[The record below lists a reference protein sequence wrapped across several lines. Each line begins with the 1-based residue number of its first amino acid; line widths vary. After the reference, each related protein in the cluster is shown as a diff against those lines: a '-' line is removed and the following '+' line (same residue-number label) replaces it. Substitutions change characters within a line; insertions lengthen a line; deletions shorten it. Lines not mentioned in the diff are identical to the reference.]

1 MKHTL
6 KDRHVIIAFGANQP
20 SPAGRPDQTIL
31 AAIAALSGK
40 NISIQCVSR
49 LFATPAFPSGS
60 GPDYVNVAI
69 SATTAM
75 SERELLNIL
84 HETEANFSR
93 FRNERWQART
103 LDIDLIAVEDAVHPD
118 RLVLQRWMNMPLE
131 DQKRLTPEEL
141 ILPHPRLQD
150 RAFVL
155 VPMAEVAPSWRHP
168 LTGKSVTEMLA
179 SLDPALKAEVR
190 PL

>member
-6 KDRHVIIAFGANQP
+6 KDRHVVIALGANQP

-31 AAIAALSGK
+31 AAIAEILK
-40 NISIQCVSR
+40 KDISIQSVSR
-49 LFATPAFPSGS
+49 IFSTPAFPAGA
-60 GPDYVNVAI
+60 GPDYVNAAI
-69 SATTAM
+69 SATTTMPAQD
-75 SERELLNIL
+75 LLNIL
-84 HETEANFSR
+84 HQTEADFCR
-93 FRNERWQART
+93 FRNGRWLART
-103 LDIDLIAVEDAVHPD
+103 LDIDLIAYDDAVCPG
-118 RLVLQRWMNMPLE
+118 RQVLQHWMNMPLE

-168 LTGKSVTEMLA
+168 LTGKSVTELLA
-179 SLDPALKAEVR
+179 ALDPALKAEVR
-190 PL
+190 PI

>member
-1 MKHTL
+1 MKHTQ
-6 KDRHVIIAFGANQP
+6 KDRHVVIALGANQP

-31 AAIAALSGK
+31 AAVAALSEK

-49 LFATPAFPSGS
+49 IFSTPAFPAGS
-60 GPDYVNVAI
+60 GPDYANAAI
-69 SATTAM
+69 SGTTIATAQ
-75 SERELLNIL
+75 ELLNIL
-84 HETEANFSR
+84 HKTEADFCR
-93 FRNERWQART
+93 FRNDRWQART
-103 LDIDLIAVEDAVHPD
+103 LDIDLIAFEDAIRPNTQ
-118 RLVLQRWMNMPLE
+118 VLRQWMDMPLE
-131 DQKRLTPEEL
+131 DQVRLTPEEL

-179 SLDPALKAEVR
+179 ALDPALKAEVR
-190 PL
+190 PI

>member
-1 MKHTL
+1 
-6 KDRHVIIAFGANQP
+6 
-20 SPAGRPDQTIL
+20 
-31 AAIAALSGK
+31 
-40 NISIQCVSR
+40 
-49 LFATPAFPSGS
+49 
-60 GPDYVNVAI
+60 
-69 SATTAM
+69 M

-93 FRNERWQART
+93 FRSERWQART
-103 LDIDLIAVEDAVHPD
+103 LDIDLIAAEDAVHPG
-118 RLVLQRWMNMPLE
+118 RQILQHWMNMPLE

-179 SLDPALKAEVR
+179 ALDPAMKAEVR
-190 PL
+190 PI